1 MTTPVYYSAPMYTT
15 SGYSTPMQTYYTV
28 PQQQVFYQPVQ
39 QRRGLIWPLST
50 ALAAASSPGLHDP
63 WLYHVRVRK
72 HGLCDPWLH
81 NSGLYAHHILLLQYA
96 VRNRSGEHSLGRYDG
111 AGRYDSCL

>member
-39 QRRGLIWPLST
+39 QRRGLLGLFQPRWRQQAVPVYT
-50 ALAAASSPGLHDP
+50 NPGYTTSGYANMGYVTP
-63 WLYHVRVRK
+63 GYTT
-72 HGLCDPWLH
+72 
-81 NSGLYAHHILLLQYA
+81 SGLYAHHILLLQYA
-96 VRNRSGEHSLGRYDG
+96 VRNRSSEHSLGGYDG